1 MSNFQR
7 EITKQ
12 ILSAPACS
20 MRSIRYSLT
29 ARGRSAPPSK
39 RLPTGSNSFEKAS
52 GWMRVPLPAAGI
64 IPHMVSA
71 LHAFGFMVF
80 GRTGACV
87 LQQRDQLG
95 GTALGGVLGKDPL
108 PPRLADVGEF
118 PVAEI
123 ERRKHVIGLAN
134 DDDVAPG

>member
-20 MRSIRYSLT
+20 IRSIRYSLT

-52 GWMRVPLPAAGI
+52 GWMRVPLPAAGM

-71 LHAFGFMVF
+71 LHAFGFVVL
-80 GRTGACV
+80 RYTGAGV
-87 LQQRDQLG
+87 LQQSDQLG
-95 GTALGGVLGKDPL
+95 GPAFGGVLGEDPL
-108 PPRLADVGEF
+108 APRLADIGEF
-118 PVAEI
+118 PVAEL
-123 ERRKHVIGLAN
+123 ERRQHI
-134 DDDVAPG
+134 

>member
-71 LHAFGFMVF
+71 LHAFGFASLRYARAAVF
-80 GRTGACV
+80 
-87 LQQRDQLG
+87 QQCNQLG
-95 GTALGGVLGKDPL
+95 GAALGGVLGQDPL
-108 PPRLADVGEF
+108 PTGLADIGELAI
-118 PVAEI
+118 AEV
-123 ERRKHVIGLAN
+123 ERRQHVIGL
-134 DDDVAPG
+134 